1 MPDALHGIKIPF
13 LLHLPDGR
21 TESVHAGGLH
31 VVGPLRPD
39 ERKQAGRVLVV
50 LANGPLH
57 METADGLRVEI
68 ATINGMTPR
77 AYLDAIDAPPG
88 ELYLLTD
95 SDPPVDADSQIVET
109 APEIGPFCSIAPDV
123 RFGLRVKVF
132 GHANLYGCSIGDDS
146 RVGTFVEVQRDAV
159 IGKRV
164 RVQSHS
170 FICSGIVIE
179 DDVFISHNV
188 SFINDR
194 YPTAPKAA
202 PPGTWTQESTRVC
215 RGATIG
221 TGSVV
226 LCGLTIGEGAVVG
239 AGSVVTRNVPPH
251 TIVAGAPARVL
262 RILEPDERWLGGE
275 RLPQHG
281 KEEM

>member
-1 MPDALHGIKIPF
+1 MPDARHDIKIPF

-21 TESVHAGGLH
+21 TEPVHAGGLH
-31 VVGPLRPD
+31 VIGPLRPD
-39 ERKQAGRVLVV
+39 ERKHPGRVLVV

-68 ATINGMTPR
+68 ATLDGMTPR
-77 AYLDAIDAPPG
+77 AYLDSIDAPPG
-88 ELYLLTD
+88 ELHLLTD
-95 SDPPVDADSQIVET
+95 TDPPVAAATNAIKYAVD
-109 APEIGPFCSIAPDV
+109 IGPFCSVAPDV
-123 RFGLRVKVF
+123 RFGSRVKVF
-132 GHANLYGCSIGDDS
+132 GHANLYGCTIGDDS
-146 RVGTFVEVQRDAV
+146 RIGTFVEIQRDAV

-164 RVQSHS
+164 RVQSHT
-170 FICSGIVIE
+170 FICSGIVVE

-215 RGATIG
+215 RGAAIG
-221 TGSVV
+221 TGSVI

-262 RILEPDERWLGGE
+262 RTLEPDERWLGGE
-275 RLPQHG
+275 RLPQHT
-281 KEEM
+281 KEEP